1 MSEITSLAET
11 ASVLKD
17 LRSAIS
23 GSQTSVDTLI
33 ISMAAESYTDRGMDP
48 KEWIARDKK
57 GHGQPPCRG
66 DAPPGHPRQ
75 GEQPCPP
82 GHAQLQDGGEAG
94 ARAHRPACSRAP
106 DRRHRSSRHSVT
118 PASQRQSQPSGW
130 LFLYT
135 SLSLQLFFIACATH
149 RR

>member
-33 ISMAAESYTDRGMDP
+33 VSMAAESYTDRGMNP

-57 GHGQPPCRG
+57 VMDSLR
-66 DAPPGHPRQ
+66 AEEMLRQ
-75 GEQPCPP
+75 DILDRESS
-82 GHAQLQDGGEAG
+82 
-94 ARAHRPACSRAP
+94 RAHQDTLNSKMEEKLELELIALRAAA
-106 DRRHRSSRHSVT
+106 HQIAATAAAAT
-118 PASQRQSQPSGW
+118 P
-130 LFLYT
+130 
-135 SLSLQLFFIACATH
+135 
-149 RR
+149 